1 MILDKI
7 TLFQNLLKEKKQDEK
22 FHVFRGAKLQLTLLQ
37 HKSILIIL
45 QKINFK

>member
-22 FHVFRGAKLQLTLLQ
+22 FHVFRGAKLPLTL
-37 HKSILIIL
+37 
-45 QKINFK
+45 F